1 MLFACCSSKS
11 SLFGSRPCSETTV
24 MICVPFTPTRL
35 CCLFTA
41 YGSVLLRCIFLARST
56 PGLGRLTQHTYSY
69 RRSEQKQRTVC
80 CSRANTQNVNVNCHL
95 IKYNVIIHSP
105 SISPS
110 QVSLYGPPLNQ
121 HCQDNLHRTSNLP
134 LYQSHVYKSPSR
146 ASTYSTMPG

>member
-1 MLFACCSSKS
+1 MCCSSKG
-11 SLFGSRPCSETTV
+11 SLFCSRSCSETTV
-24 MICVPFTPTRL
+24 MIGVPFTPTRL
-35 CCLFTA
+35 CCFFTLF
-41 YGSVLLRCIFLARST
+41 GSVLPHGIFLARST
-56 PGLGRLTQHTYSY
+56 PGLGRLTVNLRSY
-69 RRSEQKQRTVC
+69 RQSEQQQLTVR
-80 CSRANTQNVNVNCHL
+80 CSRTNTNNVTVNCHS

-121 HCQDNLHRTSNLP
+121 HCQDNLPHTSNLP